1 MYKFLYTECT
11 NEKATEFETKSLLYL
26 FSMREDSKEIDTF
39 IIDCFNDVT
48 GANRTCDKLWDVQ
61 SKAIKSLNPTKIGE
75 SLITLYENYISDI
88 KFEFYILFFP
98 KLKDIYFI
106 DSDKDVFGI
115 ENFHNKYIS
124 KIMEGL
130 KSEYIRRNK
139 IEAKIE
145 DNENLML
152 NIESFIKKVNFVIAS
167 GSKSS
172 YIRNII
178 ALRKGFEKDD
188 NFFDSIF
195 NEIRDRQSSLKNTSI
210 HGIEIQNANEVLK
223 FNKHLNKA
231 EIEMLII
238 NRIIGVVIFKNK
250 GIPIDFYPI
259 INGKD
264 IETIRDIIHECNS
277 EISLMLFNN
286 SDKSDFW
293 KLFEKIYI
301 LVKNNS
307 YKDINNIFDVV
318 KSEKIIRKK
327 VLNEMSA
334 KYFIALIKEG
344 VENEN
349 S

>member
-1 MYKFLYTECT
+1 
-11 NEKATEFETKSLLYL
+11 
-26 FSMREDSKEIDTF
+26 
-39 IIDCFNDVT
+39 
-48 GANRTCDKLWDVQ
+48 
-61 SKAIKSLNPTKIGE
+61 
-75 SLITLYENYISDI
+75 
-88 KFEFYILFFP
+88 
-98 KLKDIYFI
+98 
-106 DSDKDVFGI
+106 
-115 ENFHNKYIS
+115 
-124 KIMEGL
+124 
-130 KSEYIRRNK
+130 
-139 IEAKIE
+139 
-145 DNENLML
+145 
-152 NIESFIKKVNFVIAS
+152 
-167 GSKSS
+167 
-172 YIRNII
+172 
-178 ALRKGFEKDD
+178 
-188 NFFDSIF
+188 
-195 NEIRDRQSSLKNTSI
+195 
-210 HGIEIQNANEVLK
+210 
-223 FNKHLNKA
+223 
-231 EIEMLII
+231 MLII
-238 NRIIGVVIFKNK
+238 NRIIGVDIFKNK

>member
-1 MYKFLYTECT
+1 
-11 NEKATEFETKSLLYL
+11 
-26 FSMREDSKEIDTF
+26 MREDSKEIDTF

-106 DSDKDVFGI
+106 DSDKDIFGI

-210 HGIEIQNANEVLK
+210 HGIEIQNAN
-223 FNKHLNKA
+223 FDGYTG
-231 EIEMLII
+231 II
-238 NRIIGVVIFKNK
+238 NNKNNRGLNEGLTQMFTEKIFVYVVSPNSDGYKDYKKIAKILDITF
-250 GIPIDFYPI
+250 
-259 INGKD
+259 GKD
-264 IETIRDIIHECNS
+264 VTFDSYFNHTNALGEKCIELSGD
-277 EISLMLFNN
+277 NN
-286 SDKSDFW
+286 FYRH
-293 KLFEKIYI
+293 L
-301 LVKNNS
+301 
-307 YKDINNIFDVV
+307 
-318 KSEKIIRKK
+318 
-327 VLNEMSA
+327 
-334 KYFIALIKEG
+334 
-344 VENEN
+344 
-349 S
+349 